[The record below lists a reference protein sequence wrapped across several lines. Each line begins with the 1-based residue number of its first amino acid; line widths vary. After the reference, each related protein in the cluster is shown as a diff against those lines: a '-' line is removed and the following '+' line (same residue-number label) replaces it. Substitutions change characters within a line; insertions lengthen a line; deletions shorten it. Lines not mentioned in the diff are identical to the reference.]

1 MTSPASHTIFHSKNV
16 GKTFSVKAQDITVL
30 SDINME
36 VQKGEFLVIFGPS
49 GCGKSTL
56 LHTLLGLEQP
66 TSGDVLFL
74 GSSLYQNLDEDG
86 RSDIRKQHI
95 GMVYQQPNWIKA
107 LTVKENIMVPLRLSG
122 GTLRNASNRAEEVL
136 KLVGMTDWRD
146 YIPTE
151 LSSGQ
156 QQKVALARAVVTNP
170 DVLIADEPTGN
181 LDFES
186 GKELMRLLSS
196 LHQNGKTVIMVT
208 HDLEYLMYAARAL
221 QMFDGKI
228 IEEVSDPDR
237 FVKNNHVAMKR
248 GQSDTILVPEKN
260 PEKRLEQKNE
270 PPKSGGIRTSVENL

>member
-1 MTSPASHTIFHSKNV
+1 MTSPASHTIFIAKNI
-16 GKTFSVKAQDITVL
+16 GKTFFVKAQNVVVL
-30 SDINME
+30 ADINIE
-36 VQKGEFLVIFGPS
+36 VQKNEFLVIFGPS

-56 LHTLLGLEQP
+56 LHTLLGLEKP
-66 TSGDVLFL
+66 TSGDVIFM
-74 GSSLYQNLDEDG
+74 GESLYQNVDEDG
-86 RSDIRKQHI
+86 RSDVRKRHV

-122 GTLRNASNRAEEVL
+122 ASLATASSRAEEVL

-186 GKELMRLLSS
+186 GQELMKLLSS
-196 LHQNGKTVIMVT
+196 LYKNGKTVIMVT
-208 HDLEYLMYAARAL
+208 HDLEYLNYAGRAL
-221 QMFDGKI
+221 EMFDGKI
-228 IEEVSDPDR
+228 LQEISDPSNYAK
-237 FVKNNHVAMKR
+237 KNSVAMKR
-248 GQSDTILVPEKN
+248 GQDLAVHNKQSESQPRENQI
-260 PEKRLEQKNE
+260 Q
-270 PPKSGGIRTSVENL
+270 TSIESL

>member
-1 MTSPASHTIFHSKNV
+1 MTSPALHTIFQAKNV

-30 SDINME
+30 SDVNME
-36 VQKGEFLVIFGPS
+36 VQKSEFLVIFGPS

-66 TSGDVLFL
+66 TSGDVSFL
-74 GSSLYQNLDEDG
+74 GSSLYRNLDEDG
-86 RSDIRKQHI
+86 RSDIRKRHI

-122 GTLRNASNRAEEVL
+122 ATLASASDRAEEVL

-208 HDLEYLMYAARAL
+208 HDLEYLMYAGRAL

-228 IEEVSDPDR
+228 IEEVNDPDR
-237 FVKNNHVAMKR
+237 FVKDNHLAMKR
-248 GQSDTILVPEKN
+248 GQSEPILMPEEKN
-260 PEKRLEQKNE
+260 ES
-270 PPKSGGIRTSVENL
+270 PKPNGIKTSVENL